1 MLSVSKLERQA
12 TSGPQKGQS
21 LILFT
26 VHNVTDCILASSIY
40 PSVGWNLLAERNPGI
55 EPCWI
60 LSAEKESSLKQPFRS
75 KFQ

>member
-26 VHNVTDCILASSIY
+26 VHNITDCILASSIY
-40 PSVGWNLLAERNPGI
+40 PSVGWILLAERLDS
-55 EPCWI
+55 
-60 LSAEKESSLKQPFRS
+60 LSRKIIQPETII
-75 KFQ
+75 